1 MNTTSNLET
10 DFMSSVF
17 FSFAKPTYE
26 ELLLDMKSSFT
37 NMNLITIY
45 FCFIFIFFGNDLKN
59 YMIMVF
65 KYRKLY
71 AVIIFFGMAEH
82 YYVHE
87 GRSGYLTI
95 SLVLCFYGF
104 FMAY

>member
-45 FCFIFIFFGNDLKN
+45 FCFIFIFLA
-59 YMIMVF
+59 MI
-65 KYRKLY
+65 
-71 AVIIFFGMAEH
+71 
-82 YYVHE
+82 
-87 GRSGYLTI
+87 
-95 SLVLCFYGF
+95 
-104 FMAY
+104 